1 MTITLQHFNQ
11 AILSSGGT
19 FGGINRYQCS
29 RGLLSDVA
37 LRLGQSSGYTL
48 ETALKDSE
56 QDFTLVDPYG
66 VRYMDSYK
74 VDMTAR
80 KLRAT
85 IQEFIEAYNEQR
97 ASWQAS
103 LDGTQPKRKR
113 STIPLAETLGKVE
126 VAQIN
131 KDGTGINIR
140 CVVRHTERERNGYA
154 EHNERILAGEERK
167 EPRSGKARVKA
178 WMSNKYRN
186 IRTYTL
192 SDLGVINKPE
202 GKIGPIQRGP
212 TFARFDMSGMS
223 LKPEDISPMLSEWRR
238 AQSA

>member
-1 MTITLQHFNQ
+1 MTIKLQDFNQ
-11 AILSSGGT
+11 AILASGGK
-19 FGGINRYQCS
+19 FAGLHRHRS
-29 RGLLSDVA
+29 SKGLLSDVA
-37 LRLGQSSGYTL
+37 LRVGQSYGSQLKAAL
-48 ETALKDSE
+48 EESLH
-56 QDFTLVDPYG
+56 
-66 VRYMDSYK
+66 
-74 VDMTAR
+74 DMTVIDEYGELQMDEYHIRLMAN
-80 KLRAT
+80 KCRASVA
-85 IQEFIEAYNEQR
+85 EFIEAYNEQR

-103 LDGTQPKRKR
+103 LDGTQPNRKR
-113 STIPLAETLGKVE
+113 STIPLAETLGKIE

-131 KDGTGINIR
+131 KEGTGINIR

-167 EPRSGKARVKA
+167 EPQSGKARVKA
-178 WMSNKYRN
+178 WMSNKYLK

-192 SDLGVINKPE
+192 SDLGVMNKPE

-212 TFARFDMSGMS
+212 TFARFDMSGLS

>member
-1 MTITLQHFNQ
+1 MTIKLQDFNH

-19 FGGINRYQCS
+19 FGGINRYQSS

-37 LRLGQSSGYTL
+37 LRVGQSSEHTL
-48 ETALKDSE
+48 KTALEESQHDM
-56 QDFTLVDPYG
+56 TLVDEHG
-66 VRYMDSYK
+66 ERVMDSYRVRLMANK
-74 VDMTAR
+74 C
-80 KLRAT
+80 RASVA
-85 IQEFIEAYNEQR
+85 EFIEAYNEQR

-131 KDGTGINIR
+131 KEGTGINIR
-140 CVVRHTERERNGYA
+140 CVVRHTERERHGYA

-167 EPRSGKARVKA
+167 EPQSGKARVKA
-178 WMSNKYRN
+178 WMSNKYMN

-192 SDLGVINKPE
+192 SDLGVINKPK

-212 TFARFDMSGMS
+212 TFARFDMSGLS